1 MLLLYRG
8 LNMKRNLIILF
19 CTFILTG
26 SVFSAPKAKTQKYLY
41 VAVEELGLKNKAGIT
56 AKQIDT
62 LMYGSRVIVLD
73 EKGSWC
79 KIQLWNDNS
88 VTGWVNSGSL
98 TKKKIIVAQ
107 NASFNIDQLALAG
120 KGNEGQLRPQIDV
133 DEDEEDNGKRVTT
146 NPSELALAGKGFN
159 SAVEAAYEDEFEVS
173 FELVDEIEQ
182 NGVSEDTTI
191 AFIIQGNLR
200 LED

>member
-1 MLLLYRG
+1 
-8 LNMKRNLIILF
+8 MKRNLIILF

>member
-173 FELVDEIEQ
+173 FELVDAIEQ